1 MRIFHNPQDR
11 ERRVNKVDIP
21 PRVLEGVTIE
31 VQPGSSIRVKAPEFD
46 RTWHVG
52 DEAQHVHFKYS
63 YVDGRVGVDDLPIAE
78 ITENAV
84 KFRND
89 SGRVR
94 RTSPFEFAE
103 DQLFPAPAEDSYG
116 SAVNPVWA
124 KPRKP
129 KGTGSR

>member
-1 MRIFHNPQDR
+1 MRTFRNPQDR

-21 PRVLEGVTIE
+21 PRVLEGVTVE
-31 VQPGSSIRVKAPEFD
+31 VHPGSSIRVTAPEFD

-52 DEAQHVHFKYS
+52 DEAQYVLFKYS
-63 YVDGRVGVDDLPIAE
+63 YVDGRVGVDDYPIAK

-84 KFRND
+84 KFLND
-89 SGRVR
+89 SGRLR
-94 RTSPFEFAE
+94 AISPFEFAE
-103 DQLFPAPAEDSYG
+103 NQLFPAPPEDSYG

-129 KGTGSR
+129 KGAGSR